1 MFQISMHHMRYFVL
15 ITLLF
20 ATVTFADDAPIA
32 DAAKNAKGLDSA
44 LAALRAPT
52 RDTKPLS
59 AEESL
64 KHFKLRPGY
73 AVDLIAEEP
82 VVRQPLN
89 INFDARG
96 RMWVTQ
102 YIQYPFPKGLKVVE
116 YDRYIRAKFD
126 KTPLPPPRGNKGAD
140 RITIHEDTD
149 GDGTYDK
156 TTVFV
161 DALNTATSAL
171 RGKDGVGVMT
181 PPYLLFYPDANGDDV
196 PDGDPVVHL
205 SGFGLQDTHAVANS
219 LTWGPDGWIYGAQ
232 GSTCTAKVKVEVA
245 TERKGT
251 TDFLGQAIWR
261 YHPER
266 HVFEVFAE
274 GGGNTFGVEFDDA
287 GRLYSGTNWGTYR
300 GVHYVQGGYY
310 VKSWGK
316 HGPLTNP
323 RAFGFFDHMP
333 HAGDATRLVHTFSV
347 YGGGLMPE
355 LTGKILGPNPLQSRV
370 QVTRMEPMGST
381 FRTVEEA
388 PLLTSD
394 DGWFR
399 PVDLKAGPDG
409 TLYVADFY

>member
-126 KTPLPPPRGNKGAD
+126 KTPLPPPLGDKGAD

-149 GDGTYDK
+149 GDGTFDK

-161 DALNTATSAL
+161 DGLNIATAALP
-171 RGKDGVGVMT
+171 GKGGVWVMN
-181 PPYLLFYPDANGDDV
+181 PPYLLFYPTKPGSDV
-196 PDGDPVVHL
+196 PGRPVVHL
-205 SGFGLQDTHAVANS
+205 SGFGLEDTHAVASS
-219 LTWGPDGWIYGAQ
+219 LCWGPDGWLYGAQ
-232 GSTCTAKVKVEVA
+232 GSTCTAKVKAELSGD
-245 TERKGT
+245 KKT

-261 YHPER
+261 YHPAAHR
-266 HVFEVFAE
+266 FEVYAE
-274 GGGNTFGVEFDDA
+274 GGGNTFGVVFDDA
-287 GRLYSGTNWGTYR
+287 GRLYSGTNWGKYR
-300 GVHYVQGGYY
+300 GLHYVQ
-310 VKSWGK
+310 
-316 HGPLTNP
+316 
-323 RAFGFFDHMP
+323 
-333 HAGDATRLVHTFSV
+333 
-347 YGGGLMPE
+347 
-355 LTGKILGPNPLQSRV
+355 
-370 QVTRMEPMGST
+370 
-381 FRTVEEA
+381 
-388 PLLTSD
+388 
-394 DGWFR
+394 
-399 PVDLKAGPDG
+399 
-409 TLYVADFY
+409 